1 MILRRRRT
9 LLVFLSCFSMQ
20 AVYTPWGYTQEQGC
34 AHLKRP
40 RFGSFLCRC
49 YTLPMFAKIFRLF
62 WKKVTSVRVF
72 SVFLFL
78 SFAAFVLSTACHPID
93 YSTITVNGVDQCC
106 SEQHE
111 LKNAVPTHLTV
122 FDDAVLPGNPLG
134 IAVIILAV
142 VFTLACPKTEPGKP
156 LILKFRER
164 YLRWVWARS
173 FPFSFQGAFLPYFF
187 ATRGA

>member
-1 MILRRRRT
+1 
-9 LLVFLSCFSMQ
+9 
-20 AVYTPWGYTQEQGC
+20 
-34 AHLKRP
+34 
-40 RFGSFLCRC
+40 
-49 YTLPMFAKIFRLF
+49 MFAEIFRLF
-62 WKKVTSVRVF
+62 WKKASSIRVF
-72 SVFLFL
+72 SVFLLL

-93 YSTITVNGVDQCC
+93 YRTITVHETDQCC

-111 LKNAVPTHLTV
+111 LKNVVPTHLTA

-134 IAVIILAV
+134 IAVILLAV
-142 VFTLACPKTEPGKP
+142 VFTLTCPKAESGKP
-156 LILKFRER
+156 LVVKFRER

>member
-1 MILRRRRT
+1 M
-9 LLVFLSCFSMQ
+9 
-20 AVYTPWGYTQEQGC
+20 
-34 AHLKRP
+34 
-40 RFGSFLCRC
+40 FG
-49 YTLPMFAKIFRLF
+49 KIFRLF

-72 SVFLFL
+72 SVFLLL

-93 YSTITVNGVDQCC
+93 YSTITVHEADQCC

-111 LKNAVPTHLTV
+111 LKNVIPTHLTA

-134 IAVIILAV
+134 IAVILFV
-142 VFTLACPKTEPGKP
+142 LVFTFACQKAEPGKP

>member
-1 MILRRRRT
+1 
-9 LLVFLSCFSMQ
+9 
-20 AVYTPWGYTQEQGC
+20 
-34 AHLKRP
+34 
-40 RFGSFLCRC
+40 
-49 YTLPMFAKIFRLF
+49 MFAKSFRLF
-62 WKKVTSVRVF
+62 WEKASFVRVF
-72 SVFLFL
+72 SVSLLL

-93 YSTITVNGVDQCC
+93 YSTITVHEADQCC

-111 LKNAVPTHLTV
+111 LKNVIPTHLTS
-122 FDDAVLPGNPLG
+122 FDNAVLPGNPLD
-134 IAVIILAV
+134 IVVILLAV
-142 VFTLACPKTEPGKP
+142 VFTLACPRAEPGKP

>member
-1 MILRRRRT
+1 
-9 LLVFLSCFSMQ
+9 
-20 AVYTPWGYTQEQGC
+20 
-34 AHLKRP
+34 
-40 RFGSFLCRC
+40 
-49 YTLPMFAKIFRLF
+49 MFTKIFRLF

-72 SVFLFL
+72 SVFLLL

-93 YSTITVNGVDQCC
+93 YSTITVHEVDQCC

-111 LKNAVPTHLTV
+111 LKNVTPIHLTA
-122 FDDAVLPGNPLG
+122 FDEAVLPGNPLG
-134 IAVIILAV
+134 IAIVVLAL
-142 VFTLACPKTEPGKP
+142 VFTFVCQRAEPGKP